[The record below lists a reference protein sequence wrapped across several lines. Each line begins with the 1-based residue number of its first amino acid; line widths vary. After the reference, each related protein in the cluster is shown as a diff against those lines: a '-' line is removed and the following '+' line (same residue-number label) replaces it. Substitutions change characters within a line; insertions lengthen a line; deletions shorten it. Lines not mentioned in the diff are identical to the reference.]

1 MTRRSLAT
9 TAMPFHPDP
18 DSANRLR
25 KQFSRAPA
33 AVTLVAGL
41 VDDQPDGFVVATF
54 VGLSLDP
61 PLVSISIQRS
71 SRTWQR
77 LRELPAIGLTI
88 LSTDHALYT
97 RQLAAR
103 EGDRFANVDWFSTEH
118 GAVGLENGTSFYSC
132 KLEEEVAAGDH
143 VLGIFRVLGTANDK
157 EASPLIFA
165 DSSFQRLGGDVEF

>member
-1 MTRRSLAT
+1 MSRHNLST
-9 TAMPFHPDP
+9 TAVPFHPDP
-18 DSANRLR
+18 DAANRLR

-41 VDDQPDGFVVATF
+41 VNDEPDGFVVATF

-77 LRELPAIGLTI
+77 LRNLPAIGLTI
-88 LSTDHALYT
+88 LAEDQAPYT

-103 EGDRFANVDWFSTEH
+103 EGDRFSNVDWFATER
-118 GAVGLENGTSFYSC
+118 GAVGIENGTAFYSC
-132 KLEEEVAAGDH
+132 ELEQEVDAGDH
-143 VLGIFRVLGTANDK
+143 ILGIFRVLGTSNDH
-157 EASPLIFA
+157 EAAPLIFA
-165 DSSFQRLGGDVEF
+165 DSSFQKLGGVIEV